1 MTQPIQALNILG
13 TSKNTGNT
21 ATAPANTPEGPV
33 DDTIHQVVI
42 VGSGPAGYTA
52 AIYAARAEMNPIV
65 IAGALD
71 AGGALMTTTDVENY
85 PGFADGIQGPELM
98 NTMQEQAE
106 RFGAEVLYED
116 AVDLQIEG
124 PVKTVTLDD
133 GTVYRAK
140 SLIISTGS
148 AYRKLDIDGES
159 RLSGKGVSWCATC
172 DGFFFKDQDIVVI
185 GGGDSAV
192 EEATFLTRFGKN
204 VTLIHRR
211 DELRASKIMARRAE
225 ADTKLQFQWNSEVV
239 RINGTDKVESVTL
252 RDTLTGEEHDLATS
266 AVFEAIGHLP
276 RTELLQGK
284 LELDDQGYIEVQGRS
299 TYTSVP
305 GVFAAGDVVDHTY
318 RQAITA
324 AGTGCQA
331 ALDAERWL
339 TDQAALTAADVDEP
353 MTTAAEA
360 IPTDE
365 SNPISGTDE
374 SVAVSITAGN

>member
-13 TSKNTGNT
+13 T
-21 ATAPANTPEGPV
+21 AAPAVQPAVQAAAPEDGTV
-33 DDTIHQVVI
+33 HEVVI

-52 AIYAARAEMNPIV
+52 AIYTARAEMNPIV

-85 PGFADGIQGPELM
+85 PGFPEGVQGPELM
-98 NTMQEQAE
+98 ASFQEQAE
-106 RFGAEVLYED
+106 RFGAEVVYED
-116 AVDLQIEG
+116 AVDLQLDG
-124 PVKTVTLDD
+124 DVKTVTLDD

-140 SLIISTGS
+140 SLIITTGS
-148 AYRKLDIDGES
+148 AYRKLGVDGEEA
-159 RLSGKGVSWCATC
+159 LSGKGVSWCATC
-172 DGFFFKDQDIVVI
+172 DGFFFKDQDIVVV

-192 EEATFLTRFGKN
+192 EEATFLTRFGKS
-204 VTLIHRR
+204 VTLVHRR

-225 ADTKLQFQWNSEVV
+225 ADPKLSFAWNSEIV
-239 RINGTDKVESVTL
+239 RINGGDKVESVTL
-252 RDTLTGEEHDLATS
+252 RDTVTGQERELATN

-276 RTELLQGK
+276 RTDLVRGK
-284 LELDDQGYIEVQGRS
+284 LELDDEGYIVCQGRS
-299 TYTSVP
+299 TFTSVP

-339 TDQAALTAADVDEP
+339 ADRAAGIEAEAGDADVQTVAADEQPAV
-353 MTTAAEA
+353 EA
-360 IPTDE
+360 
-365 SNPISGTDE
+365 
-374 SVAVSITAGN
+374 VAR